1 MKFVKVLASLLMVFM
16 VCSAFSL
23 KGNDK
28 SKGMYIVGVSASF
41 SDSLVYFTDIQY
53 LDSVQVNKKTK
64 LLPMRSNYSEQLD
77 NFLEQVQ
84 GMKNRTCFI
93 YFNEKKA
100 KLEKV
105 INKMK
110 KEYMEGGKSILR
122 ETGSDFKFT
131 RAVEY

>member
-16 VCSAFSL
+16 VCSAFSM
-23 KGNDK
+23 KGNDNG
-28 SKGMYIVGVSASF
+28 KGMYIVGVSASF

-53 LDSVQVNKKTK
+53 LDSVKVNKKTK

-77 NFLEQVQ
+77 NYLEQVQ

-110 KEYMEGGKSILR
+110 KEYKEGGKSILR

>member
-53 LDSVQVNKKTK
+53 LDSVLCSYPHENLTVLT
-64 LLPMRSNYSEQLD
+64 RDEID
-77 NFLEQVQ
+77 RD
-84 GMKNRTCFI
+84 MK
-93 YFNEKKA
+93 
-100 KLEKV
+100 
-105 INKMK
+105 
-110 KEYMEGGKSILR
+110 G
-122 ETGSDFKFT
+122 
-131 RAVEY
+131 